1 MVFRNFDKMSYGLVL
16 QTDEPL
22 SVGDEVLNP

>member
-1 MVFRNFDKMSYGLVL
+1 ML

-22 SVGDEVLNP
+22 SKITV